1 MTVEMGRSGVD
12 PVATAAGE
20 VVVRAAGISKV
31 YSAGGVETRALEPC
45 DLELR
50 RGEMVSIM
58 GPSGSGKSTLLHL
71 LAGLDTPTSGTIE
84 IDGRPLSGMNETD
97 LARLRATRIGFVLQ
111 RDNLVPTLRIE
122 ENVAAPLVL
131 GGTKRGEALAEARR
145 WLDRVGL
152 EGRGDAFPSAV
163 SGGEAQRAVVARA
176 CCVEPALIVADE
188 PTGALDSVSAD
199 RVVGLLAE
207 VTASLGTATV
217 VVTHDA
223 HVAAAT
229 QRRLQI
235 SDGQLTPSA

>member
-1 MTVEMGRSGVD
+1 MTVETGRSDAD
-12 PVATAAGE
+12 PAAAAAGA
-20 VVVRAAGISKV
+20 VVRAAGISKV
-31 YSAGGVETRALEPC
+31 YDAGGVETRALEPC

-71 LAGLDTPTSGTIE
+71 LSGLDTPTSGTVE
-84 IDGRPLSGMNETD
+84 IDGRSLSSMKEAD

-111 RDNLVPTLRIE
+111 RDNLVPTLRLD
-122 ENVAAPLVL
+122 ENVAAPLML
-131 GGTKRGEALAEARR
+131 GGAKRADALAEAHR

-152 EGRGDAFPSAV
+152 ENRRDAFPSEA

-188 PTGALDSVSAD
+188 PTGALDSASAQ
-199 RVVGLLAE
+199 RVVELLAE
-207 VTASLGTATV
+207 VTASLRAATV

-223 HVAAAT
+223 DVAAAA

-235 SDGQLTPSA
+235 SDGQLTPSAG